1 MAAADAAGAD
11 ELLPRPAT
19 ATLAQR
25 LCQRVLS
32 TASSVDADAKITSVS
47 RWDHDRATLV
57 RIRSGAEAPFGIA
70 DALRQKWPLAVVS
83 LVENVM
89 EGVTEAQI
97 LVPSREEQ
105 HALARDWAVRSPAAR
120 RLRVLARCVALAA
133 MLSFVVVA
141 TTNATR

>member
-1 MAAADAAGAD
+1 MSSADANG
-11 ELLPRPAT
+11 LPQPQPVA

-32 TASSVDADAKITSVS
+32 TVSSVDGEAKITSVS

-57 RIRSGAEAPFGIA
+57 RIRSGGDGGAPFGIA
-70 DALRQKWPLAVVS
+70 DALRKRWPLAVVS
-83 LVENVM
+83 MVENVM

-105 HALARDWAVRSPAAR
+105 HALARERAMRSPTAR
-120 RLRVLARCVALAA
+120 RLRALARCVALAA
-133 MLSFVVVA
+133 ALSFVVLA
-141 TTNATR
+141 TANATR